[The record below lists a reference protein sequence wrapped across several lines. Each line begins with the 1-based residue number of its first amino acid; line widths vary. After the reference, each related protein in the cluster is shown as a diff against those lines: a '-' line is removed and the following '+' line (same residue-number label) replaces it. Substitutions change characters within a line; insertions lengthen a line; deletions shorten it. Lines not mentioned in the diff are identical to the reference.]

1 MNLAK
6 TAGAGVSL
14 AVCLALA
21 GCYED
26 NTVKLHEPGQ
36 YLGTRDTLLN
46 ASGTPEL
53 QDKLSQRFN
62 HVQTDR

>member
-1 MNLAK
+1 MNLAR
-6 TAGAGVSL
+6 TAGVGGILVL
-14 AVCLALA
+14 CLALT

-26 NTVKLHEPGQ
+26 KTVKLHQPGQ
-36 YLGTRDTLLN
+36 YLGTQDTLLKM
-46 ASGTPEL
+46 SGTREL